1 MKKVLFVATVVKKH
15 INVFHLPALKLFK
28 DYGWETSVCARNDF
42 DNSDDCKIP
51 YCDNYYDIPFERN
64 PLKIGNISCY
74 RKVKKLIEKE
84 QYDIVYCHTP
94 VGGAI
99 ARLAA
104 KDMRK
109 NGTQVIYM
117 AHGFH
122 FYTGAPI
129 INWLVYYPVEKWL
142 SRYTDILITINKE
155 DYQRGLKFKAKRIEY
170 VPGVGIDLT
179 KFYFNEDIRK
189 QKRAEL
195 SLTNDD
201 FAMLSVGE
209 LTKRKNHLI
218 VLEAMHKIN
227 NVNLHYYICGSGPLK
242 EEIESLAKQYHL
254 EKNVHLLGFRKDIYD
269 ICNACDLF
277 IFPSLQEGLPVALME
292 AMACRMPVVCTK
304 IRGNSDLIVENKGG
318 FLTEINAKDLA
329 DKILICINEKNLDS
343 LGEYNQ
349 ETMKNYT
356 ITKILE
362 IMKEIFELDKEV
374 HK

>member
-74 RKVKKLIEKE
+74 RKIKKLIEKE

-318 FLTEINAKDLA
+318 FLVEITVD
-329 DKILICINEKNLDS
+329 DFVSKIQVCLEKNNLQQM
-343 LGEYNQ
+343 GKYNLNVIQ
-349 ETMKNYT
+349 NYS
-356 ITKILE
+356 ISRILE
-362 IMKEIFELDKEV
+362 IMKELFKL
-374 HK
+374 

>member
-74 RKVKKLIEKE
+74 RKIKKLIEKE

-122 FYTGAPI
+122 FYDGAPL
-129 INWLVYYPVEKWL
+129 INWLIYYLIEKWL
-142 SRYTDILITINKE
+142 SRYTDILITINQE
-155 DYQRGLKFKAKRIEY
+155 DYQRGLKFYAKKVKY
-170 VPGVGIDLT
+170 TPGVGIDLN
-179 KFYFNEDIRK
+179 KFYFDEKIRMK
-189 QKRAEL
+189 KREEL
-195 SLTNDD
+195 NLHDND
-201 FAMLSVGE
+201 FALLSVGE
-209 LTKRKNHLI
+209 LTKRKNHLMVI
-218 VLEAMHKIN
+218 EAMNQLDNK
-227 NVNLHYYICGSGPLK
+227 NLHYFICGSGPLK
-242 EEIESLAKQYHL
+242 SEIESLAKKYHL
-254 EKNVHLLGFRKDIYD
+254 NNNIHLLGFRKDVYD

-277 IFPSLQEGLPVALME
+277 VFPSLQEGLPVALME
-292 AMACRMPVVCTK
+292 AMACQMPVVCTN

-318 FLTEINAKDLA
+318 FLAEISPEDFAN
-329 DKILICINEKNLDS
+329 KIAICINKNNLKDM
-343 LGEYNQ
+343 GKYNQ
-349 ETMKNYT
+349 EVIKNYN
-356 ITKILE
+356 ITKVSE
-362 IMKEIFELDKEV
+362 IMKEIFELDKVV
-374 HK
+374 HE

>member
-1 MKKVLFVATVVKKH
+1 MKKVLFVATVVKQH

-64 PLKIGNISCY
+64 PLKIKNISCY
-74 RKVKKLIEKE
+74 REIKKLIEQN

-94 VGGAI
+94 VGGAV

-104 KDMRK
+104 RK
-109 NGTQVIYM
+109 SRKKGTKVIYM

-122 FYTGAPI
+122 FYSGAPI

-189 QKRAEL
+189 QKRGKKKMRE
-195 SLTNDD
+195 
-201 FAMLSVGE
+201 
-209 LTKRKNHLI
+209 
-218 VLEAMHKIN
+218 
-227 NVNLHYYICGSGPLK
+227 IC
-242 EEIESLAKQYHL
+242 
-254 EKNVHLLGFRKDIYD
+254 
-269 ICNACDLF
+269 
-277 IFPSLQEGLPVALME
+277 
-292 AMACRMPVVCTK
+292 
-304 IRGNSDLIVENKGG
+304 
-318 FLTEINAKDLA
+318 
-329 DKILICINEKNLDS
+329 
-343 LGEYNQ
+343 
-349 ETMKNYT
+349 
-356 ITKILE
+356 
-362 IMKEIFELDKEV
+362 
-374 HK
+374 